1 MKKYILN
8 SILLVFSGQELAA
21 DVVGFNELQNRSQ
34 NFVSATCGG
43 FARNQ
48 DAETVFENDLFTVCR
63 SMVQSVKEVNGEE
76 SNNESRSLG
85 VDLLAGGF
93 QNIVPEETLA
103 PISIATNT
111 SSINFSAINTRLA
124 KIRFGGGAGDDD
136 GLFSS
141 SRLGFFINGTGGF
154 GETDRTNQM
163 DASDF
168 DTKGVISG
176 FDYKITDDIIV
187 GLAGSYSFF
196 ELDFERN
203 IDVAGGSVDSDNYN
217 VTAYSNY
224 TWNGLYV
231 DGVFTYGWSDYGIR
245 RNIFIDS
252 NSAAVG
258 QVNRSAFANP
268 DGEQFSVSLAS
279 GYDFHSGSFSYGPYA
294 RIAYF
299 ETEIDGYNEVGAA
312 GLNLNVDRHKAD
324 SLETVMGLQLSY
336 ALSQSFGV
344 LVPHVRG
351 EWHHE
356 YKNNQRSFGVSYV
369 NDPRNQENT
378 YRSLTGRPDRNF
390 FNISAG
396 LSTVL
401 KHGISAFFDY
411 ETILGLSDI
420 ETHKFTAGVRI
431 EL

>member
-1 MKKYILN
+1 MKKYIL
-8 SILLVFSGQELAA
+8 SSMVLVISGQVLAIEIE
-21 DVVGFNELQNRSQ
+21 GFNELQTRSET
-34 NFVSATCGG
+34 FVRSTCVG
-43 FARNQ
+43 FIDNDDARSVEQ
-48 DAETVFENDLFTVCR
+48 QDLFDVCGT
-63 SMVQSVKEVNGEE
+63 MVHSVNALVDNGGTTTKDRALDVETL
-76 SNNESRSLG
+76 S
-85 VDLLAGGF
+85 GGF

-136 GLFSS
+136 GIFSTT
-141 SRLGFFINGTGGF
+141 RLGFFINGIGGF
-154 GETDRTNQM
+154 GETDRTNEL

-168 DTKGVISG
+168 DTKGLITG
-176 FDYKITDDIIV
+176 FDYKITDDLIV

-196 ELDFERN
+196 ELDFDKN

-224 TWNGLYV
+224 QWQGLYV
-231 DGVFTYGWSDYGIR
+231 DGVFTYGWSDYGIKR
-245 RNIFIDS
+245 EIFIDS
-252 NSAAVG
+252 NSAIG
-258 QVNRSAFANP
+258 QVNRTAFANP

-299 ETEIDGYNEVGAA
+299 ETEIDSYNEVGAG
-312 GLNLNVDRHKAD
+312 GLNLHVNKHKAD

-336 ALSQSFGV
+336 ELSQSFGI
-344 LVPHVRG
+344 LVPHVRA

-356 YKNNQRSFGVSYV
+356 YKNNRRSFDVSYV
-369 NDPRNQENT
+369 NDPRNNVNI
-378 YRSLTGRPDRNF
+378 YRSTTGKPDRNF
-390 FNISAG
+390 FNVSAG